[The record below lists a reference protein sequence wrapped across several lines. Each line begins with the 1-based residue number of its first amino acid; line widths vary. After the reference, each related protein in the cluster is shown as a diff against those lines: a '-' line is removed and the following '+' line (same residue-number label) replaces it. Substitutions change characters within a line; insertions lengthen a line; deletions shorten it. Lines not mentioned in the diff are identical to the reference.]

1 MVIHI
6 RRDGRVFSDDNSPN
20 RVFFAGRKGDLV
32 HLASVVGVIDLS
44 VRDVEKPVYFI
55 GGMEKLR
62 EPLEEWSEDDIV
74 DTLIRMDIEVISI
87 ETRTLKKKLE
97 AVVYGWTKFILPE
110 ELVKEIKKETEE
122 GKEIIGAIRDYI
134 ISSLW
139 RAMIY
144 AEFMEPP
151 VDELYTLDED
161 DFLLPSP
168 EENVPENVFES
179 LEYWWNLY
187 TEGEGKP

>member
-1 MVIHI
+1 MVLHI
-6 RRDGRVFSDDNSPN
+6 RRDGLVFDDDDPDRV
-20 RVFFAGRKGDLV
+20 VFAGRKGDLV
-32 HLASVVGVIDLS
+32 HLASVVGVIDLG
-44 VRDVEKPVYFI
+44 VDDVEKPVYFI

-62 EPLEEWSEDDIV
+62 EPLEEWSDDDIV
-74 DTLIRMDIEVISI
+74 DTLIRMDIDVISI

-97 AVVYGWTKFILPE
+97 TVVYGWTKFILPE
-110 ELVKEIKKETEE
+110 EFVKEIRRETEI
-122 GKEIIGAIRDYI
+122 GKEIIAAIRDYL

-144 AEFMEPP
+144 AEFMEPSI
-151 VDELYTLDED
+151 DELYLPDED

-187 TEGEGKP
+187 SEGEGKP